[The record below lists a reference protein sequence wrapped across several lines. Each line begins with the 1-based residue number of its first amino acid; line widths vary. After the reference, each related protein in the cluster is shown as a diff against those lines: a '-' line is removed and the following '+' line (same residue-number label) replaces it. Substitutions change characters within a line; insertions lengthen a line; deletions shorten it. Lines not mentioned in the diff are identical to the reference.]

1 MSTPQDYEW
10 LFRKAPVM
18 TTSIAEDGSYLDVN
32 DAMLQ
37 RLGYELE
44 EMLGRKPED
53 FSTPDTAERIS
64 TELRPALRRR
74 GKLEN
79 KYVSLVAA
87 SGEVI
92 DCITNAFV
100 EYDRE
105 GQFLR
110 TVAMYSEVAEEG
122 RANFKY
128 RTLYR
133 STPAMLHTVDG
144 DGLLVTVTDHWLNK
158 LGFRREEVLGRP
170 ITDFMSQADQKKYA
184 DGKLQELIARG
195 DFQNLERQMVTKDG
209 RTIDLVMSAIAHRD
223 DTGNVDRMLVASK
236 DVTQRNRVEREL
248 RGALAE
254 NARLREELEHER
266 DYLREEVN
274 VALNFGRIVG
284 TSQALRRMLKRI
296 EAVAET
302 PASVLVQGESGVGKE
317 LVAREIHGRSQ
328 RADRPLVK
336 VNCASIPK
344 ELFESEFFGHV
355 KGAFTGAHRDR
366 IGRFQLADGGTL
378 FLDEVGE
385 IPLELQGKLLRVLQE
400 SEFERVGDDVT
411 RSVDVRVIAA
421 TNRNLEQQI
430 VDGKFREDLFYRL
443 SVFPVDVPPLRER
456 GEDIVQLAQY
466 FLEQTCKDFGRE
478 ALTLTRA
485 HAAKLR
491 AYDWPGN
498 VRELKNVIER
508 AVILSTGQVLR
519 LDLSMP
525 GVAPDAVDQAP
536 GETHP
541 EEVLTEKDM
550 RELQKA
556 NIIRA
561 LNQANWKVSGKGGAA
576 ELLGVKPTTLYS
588 RIQRMGIDA
597 RAYRRGD
604 RNGARRP
611 GLERVN
617 EPDGD

>member
-1 MSTPQDYEW
+1 MITQDDYEW

-18 TTSIAEDGSYLDVN
+18 TTSIAEDGRYLDVN
-32 DAMLQ
+32 DAMLE
-37 RLGYELE
+37 RLGYALD
-44 EMLGRKPED
+44 EMVGHKPED
-53 FSTPDTAERIS
+53 FATAESAERIVR
-64 TELRPALRRR
+64 ELRPLLRRR

-79 KYVSLVAA
+79 QYIAFISA
-87 SGEVI
+87 SGEVV
-92 DCITNAFV
+92 DCVTNAFV

-110 TVAMYSEVAEEG
+110 TVAMYSELSDQA

-144 DGLLVTVTDHWLNK
+144 DGLIITVTDHWLAK

-170 ITDFMSQADQKKYA
+170 ITDFMSAADQKKYA
-184 DGKLQELIARG
+184 DGRLQALIAEG
-195 DFQNLERQMVTKDG
+195 DFNNLERQMVTKDG
-209 RTIDLVMSAIAHRD
+209 SILDLVMSAISHRD
-223 DTGNVDRMLVASK
+223 ENGNVDRMLVASK
-236 DVTQRNRVEREL
+236 DVTERNRVEREL
-248 RGALAE
+248 RRTVAE
-254 NARLREELEHER
+254 NARLREELELER

-284 TSQALRRMLKRI
+284 TSQALRRMLKRV

-317 LVAREIHGRSQ
+317 LVARAIHARSP
-328 RADRPLVK
+328 RAEGPLVK

-355 KGAFTGAHRDR
+355 KGAFTGAYRDR
-366 IGRFQLADGGTL
+366 IGRFQLADGGTI
-378 FLDEVGE
+378 FLDEVSE
-385 IPLELQGKLLRVLQE
+385 IPLELQSKLLRVLQE

-421 TNRNLEQQI
+421 TNRDLEKSI

-456 GEDIVQLAQY
+456 GDDIVQLAQH
-466 FLEQTCKDFGRE
+466 FLEQTCKDFGRDT
-478 ALTLTRA
+478 LPLTRA
-485 HAAKLR
+485 HAANLKS
-491 AYDWPGN
+491 YDWPGN

-508 AVILSTGQVLR
+508 AVILSPGKVLR

-525 GVAPDAVDQAP
+525 VFRPNETLVPTEPMQAD
-536 GETHP
+536 
-541 EEVLTEKDM
+541 EVLTEKDI
-550 RELQKA
+550 REFQRA
-556 NIIRA
+556 NIVRA
-561 LNQANWKVSGKGGAA
+561 LKQSNWKVSGSGGAA
-576 ELLGVKPTTLYS
+576 ELLGVKPTTLADRIRSFEIKRPS
-588 RIQRMGIDA
+588 R
-597 RAYRRGD
+597 
-604 RNGARRP
+604 
-611 GLERVN
+611 
-617 EPDGD
+617 